1 MVLTVSSRRMK
12 VLLVALAF
20 PPKQDAEV
28 LQTAK
33 LHKYLS
39 ALPEVD
45 LHVVTSAES
54 ARLSTLLAPQVQT
67 EAGVTRFDVFSSRYM
82 NYAALR
88 FMPGFASRPDIK
100 RGAIARAEAIS
111 KALPWR
117 PDIVLSRSYPIS
129 SALLG
134 QAIAMHFDAPW
145 IMQLSDPWS
154 LSPLHP
160 PGYALEWNRAR
171 ERAVFARAAR
181 VTFTST
187 RTMANYA
194 RLYPFAADRLRYYPN
209 TYDPDQ
215 NRPNPW
221 QRGEKFRIVYAGT
234 LGGTRRPD
242 VFCAA
247 IEAFLYRVPAARD
260 RTTFVIAGHADRAVR
275 TALAQRPEYLDWRG
289 PVSFDVAMDLIRS
302 ADILALIDNI
312 AAPRADQ
319 AGQAGE
325 YEFFP
330 SKLLDYMLGQRPIL
344 GVTAQGSIAHEVI
357 DTLGLGQC
365 FDHFQVE
372 ELSAVIERKWHY
384 WEVGQ
389 ASEFEFAV
397 QDSTYDAKAVAQRLY
412 EEMESLLNDT

>member
-1 MVLTVSSRRMK
+1 MTAPTHRMK
-12 VLLVALAF
+12 VLLVSLSF

-28 LQTAK
+28 LQTVK

-39 ALPEVD
+39 ALPKVD
-45 LHVVTSAES
+45 LHVVTSTES
-54 ARLSTLLAPQVQT
+54 ARLSALLAPQVHT
-67 EAGVTRFDVFSSRYM
+67 EPGITRFDLYSSRYVD
-82 NYAALR
+82 YPVLR
-88 FMPGFASRPDIK
+88 FLPGLASRPDIK
-100 RGAIARAEAIS
+100 RGAIARARAIC

-134 QAIAMHFDAPW
+134 QAIATQFDVPW

-160 PGYALEWNRAR
+160 PGYALDWNRQR
-171 ERAVFARAAR
+171 ERAAFERADR

-187 RTMANYA
+187 RTLANY
-194 RLYPFAADRLRYYPN
+194 RHLYSFAADRLRYYPN

-221 QRGEKFRIVYAGT
+221 QRGETFRIVYTGT
-234 LGGTRRPD
+234 LGGTRRPE

-247 IEAFLYRVPAARD
+247 IEAFLDRLPQARG
-260 RTTFVIAGHADRAVR
+260 TVSFTIAGHADRSVR
-275 TALAQRPEYLDWRG
+275 ADLAQRPDYLDWRG
-289 PVSFDVAMDLIRS
+289 PVSFDAAMDLIRS
-302 ADILALIDNI
+302 ADVLALIDNI
-312 AAPRADQ
+312 TATGPDQ
-319 AGQAGE
+319 AGQAGG

-330 SKLLDYMLGQRPIL
+330 SKLLDYMLGQRPIF

-365 FDHFQVE
+365 FDHDQVAS
-372 ELSAVIERKWHY
+372 LSAAIERKWLC
-384 WEVGQ
+384 WQAGQ
-389 ASEFEFAV
+389 AEQFQITA
-397 QDSTYDAKAVAQRLY
+397 QDSTYDAQAAARRLC